1 MDDGRTHGWTRRP
14 NFYILRGMDI
24 APFYTGN
31 LLLAL
36 PGIGDPNFERSVI
49 ALCAHDEN
57 GALGINIGQEIPGFS
72 LHDLLAQFDLS
83 GESVPKTPVLRGGPV
98 ERQRGFVLHTLD
110 WGGQDMLQVS
120 DRWGL
125 SGSLDILKAI
135 AEGRGPSHYI
145 VALGYAGWGEGQL
158 EQEMTRH
165 GWFVAP
171 ANDVLLFR
179 TESRD
184 RWTAAW
190 SASGIDPS
198 LLANQSGHA

>member
-1 MDDGRTHGWTRRP
+1 M
-14 NFYILRGMDI
+14 
-24 APFYTGN
+24 
-31 LLLAL
+31 LAM

-72 LHDLLAQFDLS
+72 LGELLAQFDLPG
-83 GESVPKTPVLRGGPV
+83 GELEHVPVLRGGPV
-98 ERQRGFVLHTLD
+98 ERQRGFVLHSLD

-120 DRWGL
+120 GHWGL
-125 SGSLDILKAI
+125 SGSLDVLKAI
-135 AEGRGPSHYI
+135 SEGRGPTQYI
-145 VALGYAGWGEGQL
+145 VALGYAGWGQGQL
-158 EQEMTRH
+158 EEEMTRH

-171 ANDVLLFR
+171 ASDVLLFG
-179 TESRD
+179 TQTRD

-190 SASGIDPS
+190 SASGIDAS